1 MLIRLIRNQPHGSA
15 LTGSLYV
22 DSLIT
27 EEGLHQYHLSM
38 HTLEHMDYAIP
49 DGFYRLRMTFS
60 PRFQEVLPLLD
71 HVIGYQKQIGICTSN
86 NINVL
91 RSDRS
96 SPVGRDKNTNQQ
108 PLRGNQLPAALME
121 DNTSLAARGVGER
134 NVVEQSCYDC
144 CNNTPVCG
152 GFRTGIR
159 IHAGN
164 TIKHTTGCILVGDLS
179 CLEDGS
185 DAASTS
191 LIASSPLASSPDRLL
206 FSRKRLEELRTYLL
220 NYIKQNPHEEIYIQ
234 LESPDPYPDADLA
247 CSYEQQAHIAESFER
262 AQRLREERELS
273 DEAIGL

>member
-15 LTGSLYV
+15 LTGTLYV

-60 PRFQEVLPLLD
+60 PRFQEILPLLD
-71 HVIGYQKQIGICTSN
+71 NVIGYQKQIGICTSN

-96 SPVGRDKNTNQQ
+96 SPVGRDKNTHQQ
-108 PLRGNQLPAALME
+108 PLRGNQFPAALKE
-121 DNTSLAARGVGER
+121 E
-134 NVVEQSCYDC
+134 
-144 CNNTPVCG
+144 NNTPVCG
-152 GFRTGIR
+152 GFRSGIR

-164 TIKHTTGCILVGDLS
+164 TIAHTTGCILVGDLS
-179 CLEDGS
+179 CLEDS
-185 DAASTS
+185 SYAASTS
-191 LIASSPLASSPDRLL
+191 LIASSPLASSPNRLL
-206 FSRKRLEELRTYLL
+206 SSRKRLNELRTYLL
-220 NYIKQNPHEEIYIQ
+220 NYIKQNPYEEIYIQ
-234 LESPDPYPDADLA
+234 LESPNPYPDADLT
-247 CSYEQQAHIAESFER
+247 CNYEQQAHIAESLER

-273 DEAIGL
+273 EEVIGL

>member
-1 MLIRLIRNQPHGSA
+1 MLIRLIRNQPQGSA
-15 LTGSLYV
+15 LTGTLYV

-27 EEGLHQYHLSM
+27 EEGLHQYQLSM

-60 PRFQEVLPLLD
+60 PRFQEVLPILD
-71 HVIGYQKQIGICTSN
+71 HVIGYQKQTGICTSN
-86 NINVL
+86 NIN
-91 RSDRS
+91 
-96 SPVGRDKNTNQQ
+96 NTHQQ
-108 PLRGNQLPAALME
+108 PLRGNQLPAALIE

-134 NVVEQSCYDC
+134 NVVEQ
-144 CNNTPVCG
+144 NNTPVCG

-164 TIKHTTGCILVGDLS
+164 TIEHTTGCILVGDLS

-191 LIASSPLASSPDRLL
+191 LIASSPDRLL
-206 FSRKRLEELRTYLL
+206 SSRKRLEELRTYLL
-220 NYIKQNPHEEIYIQ
+220 NYIKQNPYEEIYIQ
-234 LESPDPYPDADLA
+234 LESPDPYPFADLA
-247 CSYEQQAHIAESFER
+247 CSYEQQAHIAESLER

-273 DEAIGL
+273 DEAMRL

>member
-15 LTGSLYV
+15 LTGTLYV

-38 HTLEHMDYAIP
+38 HTLEHLDYAIP
-49 DGFYRLRMTFS
+49 DGFYRLRMTYS
-60 PRFQEVLPLLD
+60 PHFKEVLPILD
-71 HVIGYQKQIGICTSN
+71 NVIGFQKQTGICTSN

-96 SPVGRDKNTNQQ
+96 SPVGRDKNTHQQ

-134 NVVEQSCYDC
+134 NVVEQSCYGC

-152 GFRTGIR
+152 GFRSGIR

-164 TIKHTTGCILVGDLS
+164 TIEHTTGCILVGD
-179 CLEDGS
+179 
-185 DAASTS
+185 
-191 LIASSPLASSPDRLL
+191 ISPLPSGRVGVGLCS
-206 FSRKRLEELRTYLL
+206 SRKRLEELRSYLL
-220 NYIKQNPHEEIYIQ
+220 NYIKQNPYEEIYIQ

-262 AQRLREERELS
+262 AQRLREEKELS

>member
-15 LTGSLYV
+15 LTGTLYV

-60 PRFQEVLPLLD
+60 PRFQEILPLLD
-71 HVIGYQKQIGICTSN
+71 NVIGYQKQIGICTSN

-96 SPVGRDKNTNQQ
+96 SPVGRDKNINQQ
-108 PLRGNQLPAALME
+108 PLRGNQLPAALKE
-121 DNTSLAARGVGER
+121 E
-134 NVVEQSCYDC
+134 
-144 CNNTPVCG
+144 NNTPVCG
-152 GFRTGIR
+152 GFRSGIR

-164 TIKHTTGCILVGDLS
+164 TIEHTTGCILVGD
-179 CLEDGS
+179 
-185 DAASTS
+185 
-191 LIASSPLASSPDRLL
+191 ISPLPSGRVGVGLCS
-206 FSRKRLEELRTYLL
+206 SRKCLEELRSYLL
-220 NYIKQNPHEEIYIQ
+220 NYIKQNPYEEIYIQ

-247 CSYEQQAHIAESFER
+247 CSYEQQAHIAESLER
-262 AQRLREERELS
+262 ARRLRDE
-273 DEAIGL
+273 EAIGR

>member
-15 LTGSLYV
+15 LTGTLYV

-49 DGFYRLRMTFS
+49 DGFYRLRMTYS
-60 PRFQEVLPLLD
+60 PHFKEVLPILD
-71 HVIGYQKQIGICTSN
+71 NVIGYQKQIGICTSN

-96 SPVGRDKNTNQQ
+96 SPVGRDKNINQQ
-108 PLRGNQLPAALME
+108 LAPE
-121 DNTSLAARGVGER
+121 STSSGAQGKQIIFAARGVGER
-134 NVVEQSCYDC
+134 NVVEQSCDGC
-144 CNNTPVCG
+144 CNNTPVCS
-152 GFRTGIR
+152 GFRSGIR

-164 TIKHTTGCILVGDLS
+164 TIAHTTGCILVGDLS
-179 CLEDGS
+179 CLGDS
-185 DAASTS
+185 SYAASTS

-206 FSRKRLEELRTYLL
+206 SSRKRLEELRTYLL

-234 LESPDPYPDADLA
+234 LESPNPYPDADLA
-247 CSYEQQAHIAESFER
+247 CSYEQQAHIAESLER

>member
-1 MLIRLIRNQPHGSA
+1 MLIRLIRNQPHGSV
-15 LTGSLYV
+15 LTGTLYV

-60 PRFQEVLPLLD
+60 PRFQEILPLLD
-71 HVIGYQKQIGICTSN
+71 NVIGYQKQTGICTSN

-96 SPVGRDKNTNQQ
+96 SPVGRDKNINQQ
-108 PLRGNQLPAALME
+108 LAPE
-121 DNTSLAARGVGER
+121 STSSGAQGKQIIFAARGVGER
-134 NVVEQSCYDC
+134 NVVEQSCYGC
-144 CNNTPVCG
+144 CNNPPVCG
-152 GFRTGIR
+152 GFRSGIR

-164 TIKHTTGCILVGDLS
+164 TIEHTTGCILVGDLS
-179 CLEDGS
+179 CLEYGS

-206 FSRKRLEELRTYLL
+206 SSRKRLNELRTYLL
-220 NYIKQNPHEEIYIQ
+220 NYIKLNPYEEIYIQ

-247 CSYEQQAHIAESFER
+247 CSYEQQAHIAESLER

>member
-15 LTGSLYV
+15 LTGTLYV

-38 HTLEHMDYAIP
+38 HTLEHLDYAIP

-60 PRFQEVLPLLD
+60 SRFQEILPLLD
-71 HVIGYQKQIGICTSN
+71 NVIGYQKQIGICISN
-86 NINVL
+86 NIN
-91 RSDRS
+91 
-96 SPVGRDKNTNQQ
+96 NTNQQ

-134 NVVEQSCYDC
+134 NVVEQSCYCC

-152 GFRTGIR
+152 GFRSGIR

-164 TIKHTTGCILVGDLS
+164 TIAHTTGCILVGDLP
-179 CLEDGS
+179 CLADDSNDTTG
-185 DAASTS
+185 
-191 LIASSPLASSPDRLL
+191 LIASSPDRLL
-206 FSRKRLEELRTYLL
+206 SSRKRLKELRTYLL

-234 LESPDPYPDADLA
+234 LESPNPYPDADLA
-247 CSYEQQAHIAESFER
+247 CSYEQQAHIAESLER
-262 AQRLREERELS
+262 TQRLREERELS
-273 DEAIGL
+273 RR

>member
-1 MLIRLIRNQPHGSA
+1 MLIRLSRNQPHGSA
-15 LTGSLYV
+15 LTGILYV

-49 DGFYRLRMTFS
+49 DGFYHLRMTYS
-60 PRFQEVLPLLD
+60 PHFKEVLPLLD
-71 HVIGYQKQIGICTSN
+71 NVIGYQKQTGICTSN

-108 PLRGNQLPAALME
+108 PLHGNQLPAALME

-134 NVVEQSCYDC
+134 NVVEQSCHGC

-164 TIKHTTGCILVGDLS
+164 TIAHTTGCILVGDLP

-185 DAASTS
+185 EAASTS
-191 LIASSPLASSPDRLL
+191 LVASSPLASSPDRLL
-206 FSRKRLEELRTYLL
+206 SSRKRLEELKNYLL
-220 NYIKQNPHEEIYIQ
+220 NYIKENPYEEIYIQ
-234 LESPDPYPDADLA
+234 LESPDPYPYADIA
-247 CSYEQQAHIAESFER
+247 CSYEQQAHIADSLQR
-262 AQRLREERELS
+262 AQWLREERELS
-273 DEAIGL
+273 EEPISL